1 MKDSYGRDINYLRI
15 SLTENCNLKCIY
27 CLPEDF
33 SPKQYDETNILSEKN
48 VLSIAEAAKEM
59 GINKIRLTGG
69 EPLLRKDIVSIISGI
84 KKIGID
90 EIYITTNGI
99 LLADKAEKLKSA
111 GLSGI
116 NVSLDT
122 LDENQFKEITRG
134 GKLSKVLE
142 GIEKSSDCGLK
153 VKINSVILKG
163 INENAIKSL
172 AEITLK
178 KDIDVRFIELMP
190 VGQGR
195 KFTGIKNEE
204 IYNLLQ
210 NLFQFNNNFFEI
222 KGVAKY
228 YKLKNSIG
236 EIGFISPVNSCFCES
251 CNKIRITSDGN
262 IKRCLNING
271 HKNIKKYLDEGAG
284 KEIIK
289 NILKDEIFKKPEKH
303 LFGKENKDEEMKNM
317 NQIGG

>member
-69 EPLLRKDIVSIISGI
+69 EPLLRKDIVSIVSGI

-134 GKLSKVLE
+134 GKLSKF
-142 GIEKSSDCGLK
+142 LK
-153 VKINSVILKG
+153 
-163 INENAIKSL
+163 E
-172 AEITLK
+172 
-178 KDIDVRFIELMP
+178 
-190 VGQGR
+190 
-195 KFTGIKNEE
+195 
-204 IYNLLQ
+204 
-210 NLFQFNNNFFEI
+210 
-222 KGVAKY
+222 
-228 YKLKNSIG
+228 
-236 EIGFISPVNSCFCES
+236 
-251 CNKIRITSDGN
+251 
-262 IKRCLNING
+262 
-271 HKNIKKYLDEGAG
+271 
-284 KEIIK
+284 
-289 NILKDEIFKKPEKH
+289 
-303 LFGKENKDEEMKNM
+303 
-317 NQIGG
+317 

>member
-1 MKDSYGRDINYLRI
+1 MKDNYGRDINYLRI
-15 SLTENCNLKCIY
+15 SLTESCNLKCIY

-33 SPKQYDETNILSEKN
+33 IPKQYDETKILSEKN
-48 VLSIAEAAKEM
+48 ILSIAAAAKEI

-69 EPLLRKDIVSIISGI
+69 EPLLRKDIISIVSGI

-99 LLADKAEKLKSA
+99 LLSEKIKALSEA

-122 LDENQFKEITRG
+122 LDEKQFEDITRG
-134 GKLSKVLE
+134 GKISKVLE
-142 GIEKSSDCGLK
+142 GIEKSCECGLK
-153 VKINSVILKG
+153 VKINSVIIKG
-163 INENAIKSL
+163 INENAIKNL
-172 AEITLK
+172 AELTLK
-178 KDIDVRFIELMP
+178 KDVDVRFIELMP

-195 KFTGIKNEE
+195 KYIGIKNEY

-210 NLFQFNNNFFEI
+210 NLFQFKKEFFEI
-222 KGVAKY
+222 KGVTKY
-228 YKLKNSIG
+228 YKLKNSRG
-236 EIGFISPVNSCFCES
+236 KIGFISPINNCFCNT

-271 HKNIKKYLDEGAG
+271 HINIKKYLDEGAD
-284 KEIIK
+284 KETIK
-289 NILKDEIFKKPEKH
+289 NILKNEILKKPEKH
-303 LFGKENKDEEMKNM
+303 LFGKENDDEEMKNM